1 LSERGKGRRA
11 LGKGLGALIPGAD
24 AQRSGSGRREFFVCP
39 VDRIHPREKQPRRT
53 FDKAALEELVASI
66 REQGV
71 IQPLVVRRLGDGY
84 ELIAGERRWRAAQ
97 LAGLIDV
104 PVVIKDVSDAE
115 AFEMALVEN
124 LQREDLNPIEEA
136 EAYTRLLD
144 EHGYSQ
150 SELASRIGRDRSTVS
165 NSLRLLKLPREA
177 RRLVAES
184 RLSEGHARALLQA
197 GSAGAINALARR
209 AVEQGWSVREVER
222 RARKSEKSRSSEKS
236 KTSKGAGEVS
246 PQVRALTAK
255 LERALGARVRIADRK
270 GEGRLEIL
278 YTSYEELDGILDK
291 ILR

>member
-1 LSERGKGRRA
+1 MSERGKGRRA
-11 LGKGLGALIPGAD
+11 LGKGLGALIPGAG
-24 AQRSGSGRREFFVCP
+24 AQGSGSGRREFFVCP

-104 PVVIKDVSDAE
+104 PVVIKDVSDVE

-136 EAYTRLLD
+136 EAYSRLLE
-144 EHGYSQ
+144 EHGYGQ

-209 AVEQGWSVREVER
+209 AAEQGWSVRETER
-222 RARKSEKSRSSEKS
+222 RARAREGSRSSKN
-236 KTSKGAGEVS
+236 KTKKGAGEVS